1 MNRVLRVT
9 TIVALLGAVGGA
21 LGGIVIASIVQV
33 HAVVTAPPG
42 PTVQPPF
49 LAIAM
54 FAAAFGA
61 TFGLVL
67 GPLYSWSLLRRVP
80 LWRAIGETA
89 LAAAIGAGGGFVL
102 SAATSAPFAGALVL
116 SAAAALRLRVAHRP
130 VPASIARP
138 SPVNPD
144 DAFI

>member
-1 MNRVLRVT
+1 MKRVLGVT
-9 TIVALLGAVGGA
+9 GLVALLGAAGGA

-33 HAVVTAPPG
+33 HAAVTAPPG
-42 PTVQPPF
+42 STLQPPF
-49 LAIAM
+49 LAITM

-67 GPLYSWSLLRRVP
+67 GPLYAWSLLRRVP

-102 SAATSAPFAGALVL
+102 FATTSAPFAGALAL
-116 SAAAALRLRVAHRP
+116 SAAAAVRLRISHRS
-130 VPASIARP
+130 VQSAIAP
-138 SPVNPD
+138 PIAN
-144 DAFI
+144 